1 VICGTKSQ
9 PRYLSKLRNRIQ
21 LGVNKRFQSPTVFP
35 NHTQQFP
42 VRSWSL
48 RTRVPANNG
57 EEEKWIEEEEEDS
70 NPRSGSCGIE
80 GKACW
85 FRAEPVRDAVDK
97 KTIRP
102 LGQKTEKPRATRGLG
117 PFKSHRKGMRIYP
130 LKYLVFEC
138 IPSIIIRCC
147 KKQTIRDS
155 RSKGKGKLKT
165 LWTIF
170 FVAYSKPILRL

>member
-1 VICGTKSQ
+1 MQ
-9 PRYLSKLRNRIQ
+9 PMGSHAAHVFLTPILNPISRLNSRLRSHFAVLSSAGRRIWTLGFGVEFRQDASKLRNRIQ

-48 RTRVPANNG
+48 RTRVPPNNG
-57 EEEKWIEEEEEDS
+57 EEKKKWIEEEEDS

-97 KTIRP
+97 KKIRP
-102 LGQKTEKPRATRGLG
+102 LGQNRKTKGNAWAWPVQEPYKIPAQATG
-117 PFKSHRKGMRIYP
+117 
-130 LKYLVFEC
+130 
-138 IPSIIIRCC
+138 
-147 KKQTIRDS
+147 TD
-155 RSKGKGKLKT
+155 
-165 LWTIF
+165 
-170 FVAYSKPILRL
+170 A